1 MGSSKIQSAL
11 KDLTVPIGSL
21 RPYARNPRRGDVGLI
36 AESLE
41 RNGQYRPL
49 VVNRPTGEVLAGNHT
64 LLAARQLGWSEIAV
78 TYVDVNDAQAQRIV
92 LVDNRASDVAGYDD
106 ELLAELLK
114 ELPDLEGSAGTPTRS
129 TSCSR
134 RSATPRPARRMSHRR
149 LRASRG
155 LRPGTSTPSGVIAS
169 SEAMRARRMP
179 TRVCSAGN
187 RRRSRGPT
195 RPMAS
200 TMRAG
205 RLGG

>member
-92 LVDNRASDVAGYDD
+92 LVDNRSSDVAGYDD

-114 ELPDLEGSAGTPTRS
+114 ELPDLEGSGWDPHALDGLLEEIADS
-129 TSCSR
+129 
-134 RSATPRPARRMSHRR
+134 
-149 LRASRG
+149 SRG
-155 LRPGTSTPSGVIAS
+155 
-169 SEAMRARRMP
+169 EADVAPPPP
-179 TRVCSAGN
+179 TEPWTDLGN
-187 RRRSRGPT
+187 RFRGQGAT
-195 RPMAS
+195 ERLMDVRTHHRTSVA
-200 TMRAG
+200 RAAPG
-205 RLGG
+205 RGD